1 MADYDIPDDLL
12 ALQRAYDQ
20 ADAKVQELSVGD
32 EHREALKDAR
42 AERLRLVEEIHRHQF
57 WGTVDNRHSADM
69 ALKKAARATAAE

>member
-20 ADAKVQELSVGD
+20 ADARVQELSVGD
-32 EHREALKDAR
+32 EHREALAAAR
-42 AERLRLVEEIHRHQF
+42 QERLAAVEALHRHPF

-69 ALKKAARATAAE
+69 ALKKAARSTAG